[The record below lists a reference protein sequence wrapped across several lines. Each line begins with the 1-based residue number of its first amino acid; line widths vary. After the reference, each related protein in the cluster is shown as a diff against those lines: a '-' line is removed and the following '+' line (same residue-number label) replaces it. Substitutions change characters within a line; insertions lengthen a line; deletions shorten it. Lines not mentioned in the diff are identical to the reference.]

1 MSQRRA
7 RQEDIFIVRQLPI
20 DRPVVQ
26 YIRQSTRK
34 QIKRNRFS
42 GDMQDADMRNILLA
56 VHGYKPELILPAIS
70 KDTGK
75 SGTKRRD
82 EREGLDELYRLIET
96 DSVGAAAAFSVSR
109 IYRSLS
115 LAETGRFCDLL
126 LEHRIPFITKRRIY
140 WPTRDDIKAL
150 QDDFQ
155 AAADQIT
162 DHILGVMVA
171 ARDYHVQQDIS
182 WGGNA
187 VPVGFQVVETV
198 LEDENR
204 EELIRKHYVEYEPHA
219 RLVRWLFRRYREL
232 SGNLVMLHRELE
244 HINFRFPP
252 LEPGVYA
259 PLSLHRDVDKYY
271 PLQNRETLI
280 GILTNKVY
288 IGWYEYGGKLISK
301 EAHDPIVSMDE
312 FLFAYDRLAPTTLD
326 GQERERKPHER
337 HSAGMSALLDGVV
350 SSGDLPVYVLN
361 GQYVAVAHNNGWKNQ
376 TLVVDTEDI
385 DTVLAPVFIGLLR
398 KIEAD
403 HRAGLREALQKQ
415 IEEIRQAE
423 QKRADEYSAVLARI
437 DKEMD
442 NEAMAQ
448 QVSKR
453 EGDEFGYT
461 EATRR
466 LVQLRK
472 DKAAIE
478 TKMNQASTE
487 ASELAE
493 CHDLLECA
501 IRDWECMT
509 LVKRKRLVKLLMS
522 AADMTAPSTHFI
534 RLQCF
539 FISPLNRVMEL
550 YIYRRKGGRHVW
562 TEEEIDTLRSTFPV
576 GTQEEIMQALPDCS
590 WVAINQKAQ
599 KMGLHRDAPYVLEP
613 ALTWSDTQFMA
624 EAGASMEEVV

>member
-171 ARDYHVQQDIS
+171 ARDYHVQQDLS

-198 LEDENR
+198 LVDENG

-219 RLVRWLFRRYREL
+219 RLIRWLFRRFREL
-232 SGNLVMLHRELE
+232 GGNLVLLHKELE

-252 LEPGVYA
+252 LEPGIYA
-259 PLSLHRDVDKYY
+259 PLSLHTDTDGYY
-271 PLQNRETLI
+271 PLRNRETLI
-280 GILTNKVY
+280 NLLRSKTY
-288 IGWYEYGGKLISK
+288 IGWYECS
-301 EAHDPIVSMDE
+301 
-312 FLFAYDRLAPTTLD
+312 
-326 GQERERKPHER
+326 
-337 HSAGMSALLDGVV
+337 
-350 SSGDLPVYVLN
+350 
-361 GQYVAVAHNNGWKNQ
+361 
-376 TLVVDTEDI
+376 
-385 DTVLAPVFIGLLR
+385 IG
-398 KIEAD
+398 
-403 HRAGLREALQKQ
+403 
-415 IEEIRQAE
+415 
-423 QKRADEYSAVLARI
+423 
-437 DKEMD
+437 
-442 NEAMAQ
+442 
-448 QVSKR
+448 
-453 EGDEFGYT
+453 
-461 EATRR
+461 
-466 LVQLRK
+466 
-472 DKAAIE
+472 
-478 TKMNQASTE
+478 
-487 ASELAE
+487 
-493 CHDLLECA
+493 
-501 IRDWECMT
+501 
-509 LVKRKRLVKLLMS
+509 
-522 AADMTAPSTHFI
+522 
-534 RLQCF
+534 
-539 FISPLNRVMEL
+539 
-550 YIYRRKGGRHVW
+550 
-562 TEEEIDTLRSTFPV
+562 RS
-576 GTQEEIMQALPDCS
+576 C
-590 WVAINQKAQ
+590 
-599 KMGLHRDAPYVLEP
+599 
-613 ALTWSDTQFMA
+613 
-624 EAGASMEEVV
+624 